1 MATALLATTTLAWI
15 ALPAVAA
22 AAAPGNP
29 ASAVT
34 RPVSAPKPDPF
45 NGATPGDATAPN
57 AALPPVKNPPG
68 AGPVVETALPGA
80 HETQTRFGTIDDMDR
95 LFLVKVRQAGLWERP
110 ACLRTQEQAENAR
123 FKEICQ
129 TLASDHAALDEECRF
144 IATQLGVALPDQ
156 PSLDQ
161 QSWMREFWDLKGHD
175 FDVDTVHWLR
185 FAHGIVYGAIATV
198 RTGTRNE
205 MMRLYAERASN
216 MVNKHMSLLE
226 STGLVQ
232 YDSMPHAAIGGPA
245 GSLANAEIAT
255 QDKHGNAQRDIDGA
269 ITPKNPT
276 MLRAPVIALMI
287 VTGLL
292 AAVSIRRV
300 IKGAT

>member
-1 MATALLATTTLAWI
+1 MATTFLAAMTLAWLAI
-15 ALPAVAA
+15 PTVAA
-22 AAAPGNP
+22 AATPSNP

-34 RPVSAPKPDPF
+34 RPVAAPKADPF
-45 NGATPGDATAPN
+45 NGAIPGDATAPG

-68 AGPVVETALPGA
+68 AGPVIELALPGE
-80 HETQTRFGTIDDMDR
+80 HVTQTRFGPIDDEDR

-110 ACLRTQEQAENAR
+110 ACLRAQEQAESPR

-129 TLASDHAALDEECRF
+129 ILASDHVALDEECRF
-144 IATQLGVALPDQ
+144 IATQLNVALPDQ

-161 QSWMREFWDLKGHD
+161 QAWMREFWDLKGHD

-185 FAHGIVYGAIATV
+185 FAHGVVYGAIATV

-205 MMRLYAERASN
+205 MMRLFAERASN
-216 MVNKHMSLLE
+216 MVNKHMSVLE

-232 YDSMPHAAIGGPA
+232 YDTMPRAAIGGPA
-245 GSLANAEIAT
+245 AGLANAKIAT

-269 ITPKNPT
+269 ITPKNPS
-276 MLRAPVIALMI
+276 LLQPIVIALM
-287 VTGLL
+287 VATALL

>member
-1 MATALLATTTLAWI
+1 MATTLLAATTLAWLAI
-15 ALPAVAA
+15 PAATAA
-22 AAAPGNP
+22 ATPGNP

-34 RPVSAPKPDPF
+34 RPITAPKPDPF
-45 NGATPGDATAPN
+45 NGAIPGDATAPN

-68 AGPVVETALPGA
+68 SGPVLQTALPGA
-80 HETQTRFGTIDDMDR
+80 HVTQTRFGPIDDMDR

-110 ACLRTQEQAENAR
+110 ACLRAQERAENPR
-123 FKEICQ
+123 LKEICQ
-129 TLASDHAALDEECRF
+129 TLASDHVALDEEDRF
-144 IATQLGVALPDQ
+144 IAAQLGVALPDQ

-175 FDVDTVHWLR
+175 FDVDTVYWLR
-185 FAHGIVYGAIATV
+185 FAHGVVYGAIATV
-198 RTGTRNE
+198 RTGTRND
-205 MMRLYAERASN
+205 MMRLFSERASN

-232 YDSMPHAAIGGPA
+232 YDAMPHAAIGGPA
-245 GSLANAEIAT
+245 AGIANAKVAT
-255 QDKHGNAQRDIDGA
+255 QDLHGNAQRDIDGA
-269 ITPKNPT
+269 ITPKNPS
-276 MLRAPVIALMI
+276 LVQPSVIALLV

-300 IKGAT
+300 IRGGT